1 MDALYDSILQ
11 KFHAVFTPTAE
22 EERIFTARLKQY
34 TPEELMHLDA
44 NFALFGV
51 SEVLSCVFEFC
62 PVKREY
68 K

>member
-22 EERIFTARLKQY
+22 EEHIFITRLREY

-51 SEVLSCVFEFC
+51 NEVISCVFEC
-62 PVKREY
+62 RHSNKGRQ
-68 K
+68 